1 MWSDSPFRMYVVR
14 LSLSY
19 ICIQAIVSTEPDP
32 SSPVFKGAMDK
43 LIGILSF
50 TITERSMFELFSQI
64 ENYQI
69 KHLEPNLNKFE
80 LRRRTTHC
88 RFKFEPSI

>member
-1 MWSDSPFRMYVVR
+1 
-14 LSLSY
+14 
-19 ICIQAIVSTEPDP
+19 
-32 SSPVFKGAMDK
+32 
-43 LIGILSF
+43 
-50 TITERSMFELFSQI
+50 MFELFSQI